1 MRLSQDQMRRIA
13 QYVRDYLMKT
23 SQRHGHAH
31 AKFRAENRWRHTLN
45 VQKNIRA
52 LADGE
57 KLTADERQICDVAAL
72 FHDID
77 HYTIELAYHG
87 LRGAETTEKFLRA
100 EGYPADFVQEVADA
114 VRLHHFALDDDL
126 PIREQMQQYIEGSSR
141 VAQALMDAETLDKI
155 GASNILQSVLT
166 MGRNDW
172 QLGRA
177 SRELLSGFPL
187 DRARLWYQALVTETG
202 RKIGAQRVS
211 FYEQMLAQIESEIVC
226 DDPYPTPAEQPA

>member
-23 SQRHGHAH
+23 SQRHGHTH

-45 VQKNIRA
+45 VQKNIRT
-52 LADGE
+52 LANMEGI
-57 KLTADERQICDVAAL
+57 TADEQQICDVAAL

-87 LRGAETTEKFLRA
+87 IRGAETAEKFLLS
-100 EGYPADFVQEVADA
+100 EGYPASFVKEVSDA
-114 VRLHHFALDDDL
+114 VRHHHFVLDDDL
-126 PIREQMQQYIEGSSR
+126 PIREQMQQHIEGTSR
-141 VAQALMDAETLDKI
+141 VAQLLMDAETLDKI

-177 SRELLSGFPL
+177 ARELLSGFPL
-187 DRARLWYQALVTETG
+187 ERARLWYQTLVTEAG
-202 RKIGAQRVS
+202 RKVGVQRVS
-211 FYEQMLAQIESEIVC
+211 FYEQMLAQIESEIVI
-226 DDPYPTPAEQPA
+226 DEPYPAPVEHPV